1 MICAAANPAED
12 TTLVVD
18 RLSPGAIHRPS
29 ELVRLPGGKAVNVA
43 RAAAVLGATA
53 RVVALLPV
61 EGGEAF
67 RSGLE
72 REGIAVSST
81 AAAGSLRRCTSI
93 YDAAAGNLTELYEPG
108 GDPGGDAWD
117 RFAALVTNG
126 AWPSREPIVI
136 AGSLP
141 PGVPPTTFAELV
153 AELIAGGAEVVIDT
167 SGPALAALRGQAP
180 ALVKVN
186 EHEAAEL
193 LGADASVS
201 GVALSD
207 GVSAAFGDATAIVTR
222 GERGAVLSAP
232 GEAFEVSLNAPGSF
246 PVGSGDAFL
255 AGLLSARER
264 GRGLDEQLRI
274 AVAAGA
280 ANAAMLG
287 AGRLDPEAVAN
298 LSSRA
303 VVAAVGAPGQ

>member
-1 MICAAANPAED
+1 MICVAANPAED
-12 TTLVVD
+12 TTLVVE
-18 RLSPGAIHRPS
+18 RLSPGSIHRPS

-43 RAAAVLGATA
+43 RAATTLGAPA
-53 RVVALLPV
+53 SVIALLPGA
-61 EGGEAF
+61 GGDAF
-67 RSGLE
+67 TAGLE
-72 REGIAVSST
+72 DEGITVSST
-81 AAAGSLRRCTSI
+81 PAAGSLRRCTSI

-108 GDPGGDAWD
+108 GDPGGEAWD
-117 RFAALVTNG
+117 RFAALVVAG
-126 AWPSREPIVI
+126 ARAAATREPIVI

-141 PGVPPTTFAELV
+141 PAVRPEAFAELV
-153 AELIAGGAEVVIDT
+153 AELISGGAEIVIDT

-193 LGADASVS
+193 LGRD

-207 GVSAAFGDATAIVTR
+207 GVGAAFGGAVAIVTR
-222 GERGAVLSAP
+222 GARGAVLSGP
-232 GEAFEVSLNAPGSF
+232 DGAFEVSLSAPGNF

-264 GRGLDEQLRI
+264 GAGLEEQLRT

-287 AGRLDPEAVAN
+287 AGRLDPETVAS
-298 LSSRA
+298 LRGRA
-303 VVAAVGAPGQ
+303 EVAALGASGR